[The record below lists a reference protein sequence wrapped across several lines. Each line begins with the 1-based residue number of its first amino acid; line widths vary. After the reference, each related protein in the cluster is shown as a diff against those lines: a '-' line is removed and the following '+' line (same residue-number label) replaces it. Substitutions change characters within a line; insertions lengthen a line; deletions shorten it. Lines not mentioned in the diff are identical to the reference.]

1 MFQIYFMVCQS
12 FNKSTVTPK
21 VFIIYQ
27 KYFFKLI
34 QNLFLNFQ
42 KFEKIENEK
51 SFLEIIFFYFSSV
64 WLLKQRALVLKHQ
77 EIVNT

>member
-1 MFQIYFMVCQS
+1 MVCQS

-27 KYFFKLI
+27 KYFFKSI

-51 SFLEIIFFYFSSV
+51 VFSRSYFFTSLPSDS
-64 WLLKQRALVLKHQ
+64 
-77 EIVNT
+77 